1 MCNHYRNIPGAQKF
15 LQSWRE
21 YISWSIDAKSPPE
34 ADALDEDVWPR
45 REAAVVRQ
53 NAEAGGAFVDIMT
66 WGVPLSLPGKRP
78 GTKVSK
84 HITNV
89 RNLSSPFWR
98 SMLAKPEQ
106 RCLVPF
112 TTFAEP
118 KIGAGREEHWFT
130 VKDREVAAFAGVWR
144 WAAIP
149 DRSPRAE
156 TRGLEGQP
164 DLPGVSTSLDPN
176 GKALIAASPQGLFAN
191 LEDAAQSKAD
201 ERSPVKVFAFLTCEP
216 NPLVAP
222 LHPRAMPVILAEAD
236 YSAWLT
242 ADWEEAVK
250 LVTPFPS
257 QLMAVS

>member
-34 ADALDEDVWPR
+34 TDALDEDVWPR

-53 NAEAGGAFVDIMT
+53 SEEAGGAFVDVMT

-130 VKDREVAAFAGVWR
+130 IKDRPVSAFAGVWR
-144 WAAIP
+144 WAELP
-149 DRSPRAE
+149 K
-156 TRGLEGQP
+156 QP
-164 DLPGVSTSLDPN
+164 TLDLVGTSDAPN
-176 GKALIAASPQGLFAN
+176 AA
-191 LEDAAQSKAD
+191 
-201 ERSPVKVFAFLTCEP
+201 KVFAFLTCEP

-222 LHPRAMPVILAEAD
+222 LHPKAMPLILAEAD

-242 ADWEEAVK
+242 ADWEEAAK
-250 LVTPFPS
+250 LVVPFPS
-257 QLMAVS
+257 QLMAVE